1 MASHNLD
8 DQTSSSAGAGGAC
21 APSDHVEQ
29 GAENAQGS
37 SEETSSLTTHPATV
51 ALAQDIDSHLDGDSA
66 RDPGSRLSSHTSCT
80 NGNGEQ
86 DAQSPPTSTA
96 APGVHEG
103 AITTA
108 SKDNLQPQRGDH
120 SLLLSATC
128 EKPESKASQSPT
140 AYRPSIYISWLPE
153 IAASLLAIGFLIA
166 IVVVLLVYENQLL
179 ADIHLPCY
187 LSLNGLIAI
196 FATLNRV
203 CLAVPLGSSISQE
216 AWIWLASNRTR
227 PRPRSSLRD
236 LTLSDAASR
245 GLWGSLVFLF
255 TSPRRSADLS
265 ERPFCANIVQIR
277 HYIDRPSII
286 TVFGYLDICATACSV
301 REPPCPAK
309 LCFPSWQYP
318 AQ

>member
-8 DQTSSSAGAGGAC
+8 DQTPSSAGVGGAY

-29 GAENAQGS
+29 RAEDVLAPSEKIS
-37 SEETSSLTTHPATV
+37 SPTTRPV
-51 ALAQDIDSHLDGDSA
+51 IEALARDIDSHFDGDNT
-66 RDPGSRLSSHTSCT
+66 RDPGSPMSSQTPRA
-80 NGNGEQ
+80 NPNGEQ

-103 AITTA
+103 AVPTA
-108 SKDNLQPQRGDH
+108 SNDTMQPRREDH
-120 SLLLSATC
+120 SLLPSTTC
-128 EKPESKASQSPT
+128 EKPEPKAGQSPT
-140 AYRPSIYISWLPE
+140 VDPPSVYMSWLPE

-166 IVVVLLVYENQLL
+166 IVVVLFVYENQLL
-179 ADIHLPCY
+179 ADIHLPRY

-196 FATLNRV
+196 LATLNRV

-216 AWIWLASNRTR
+216 AWIWLASNQTR

-236 LTLSDAASR
+236 LILSDAASR

-255 TSPRRSADLS
+255 TSPRRYADLS

-286 TVFGYLDICATACSV
+286 TVFGYLDICATACCV
-301 REPPCPAK
+301 RESPCPAK
-309 LCFPSWQYP
+309 LCFSSRQYS